1 MVWDIMVCLT
11 PAWVTMVLDTLDLD
25 TLVLDIT
32 VWDTVFLS
40 PKSLPLMLLRMLS
53 YFYSTSY
60 GSTAW
65 CWGLYVH

>member
-1 MVWDIMVCLT
+1 MVCLT
-11 PAWVTMVLDTLDLD
+11 PVLDTLDLD

-53 YFYSTSY
+53 YLYSTSY
-60 GSTAW
+60 GFTA
-65 CWGLYVH
+65 